1 MFYFDTGSNIHT
13 GLRIKYMIERYREIK
28 KTLPKGTICPKKIG
42 NQTYYYLKY
51 RDGDRIVSDYIHK
64 EDLENLTEL
73 IEHRKHIE
81 LMMRSLKNEMTTA
94 KKLLKCS

>member
-1 MFYFDTGSNIHT
+1 MGIISNT
-13 GLRIKYMIERYREIK
+13 VSRDSVRIKYMIDRYREIK

-64 EDLENLTEL
+64 EDLDNLTEL

-94 KKLLKCS
+94 KKLLRGTA